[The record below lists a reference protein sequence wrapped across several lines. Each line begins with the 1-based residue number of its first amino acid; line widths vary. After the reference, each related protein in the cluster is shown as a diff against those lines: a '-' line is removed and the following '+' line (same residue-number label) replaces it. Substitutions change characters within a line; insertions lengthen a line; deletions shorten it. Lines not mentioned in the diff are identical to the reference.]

1 MPQLTFD
8 EALDF
13 VSLYVQGKKIKHRDV
28 KGFELFNQCA
38 RKVYGDKIIKEF
50 DETLAK
56 KASDEIMTFNC
67 PATDAWITVGR
78 HQLEKIA
85 RFKRRAVNAE
95 TESVVWRFGGGPGWR
110 GLHLPIVR
118 RAIWLQRIDDDPFI
132 AITAYYADSWFEEDF
147 DRNTHPSWDVF
158 MSSLLADP
166 RCPANLRESP
176 ELLKIFTPQPIV
188 KFLCDPTPNFDT
200 PNRMIAITQAAL
212 QRPAFLQKLTQHGLA
227 GIASQAQH

>member
-1 MPQLTFD
+1 MPQLTWD

-13 VSLYVQGKKIKHRDV
+13 VSLYVQGKKIKHGDV

-38 RKVYGDKIIKEF
+38 RKVYGDQIIKKF
-50 DETLAK
+50 DETLTE
-56 KASDEIMTFNC
+56 KAGDDPMIFNC

-95 TESVVWRFGGGPGWR
+95 TESVVWRFGSGPGWR

-118 RAIWLQRIDDDPFI
+118 WAMWRQRIDDDPFV
-132 AITAYYADSWFEEDF
+132 AITAYLADSWFEEDYER
-147 DRNTHPSWDVF
+147 DAYHRWDVF
-158 MSSLLADP
+158 MPSLLADP

-176 ELLKIFTPQPIV
+176 ELLKIFTPRPIV
-188 KFLCDPTPNFDT
+188 KFFCDPTPNFDT
-200 PNRMIAITQAAL
+200 PHRMIAITPAAL
-212 QRPAFLQKLTQHGLA
+212 QRPEFLQKLTQHGLTGA
-227 GIASQAQH
+227 TSQLQH